1 MNGTPGQVRRPWTD
15 IERAVLRKF
24 YPDAPTAVIAAALDR
39 PLTQVYQ
46 QARKLGLA
54 KSSAYLASEAACRL
68 RRGDCVGAAFQF
80 SKGHVPWNKGKK
92 GVATGGRETR
102 FKAGML
108 PHNHVPVGTEV
119 SDADGYIKRKIAEPK
134 TWVYVHRYEWER
146 AFGPIP
152 KTHALT
158 FKDGD
163 KTNVSFD
170 NLELRTRRE
179 VMLRNSVHNLPPEL
193 VEVIQLQGALK
204 RKING
209 QYRRAA

>member
-1 MNGTPGQVRRPWTD
+1 MNGTPGQIRRPWTD

-24 YPDAPTAVIAAALDR
+24 YPDAPTAVIAAALGR
-39 PLTQVYQ
+39 PLVQVYQ

-68 RRGDCVGAAFQF
+68 RRGDHVGAAFQF
-80 SKGHVPWNKGKK
+80 PKGHVPWNKGKK
-92 GVATGGRETR
+92 GVATGGHETR

-119 SDADGYIKRKIAEPK
+119 PDADGYIKRKIAEPK
-134 TWVYVHRYEWER
+134 TWVYVHRYEWEC

-163 KTNVSFD
+163 KTNVSLD
-170 NLELRTRRE
+170 NLELRTKRE
-179 VMLRNSVHNLPPEL
+179 VMLRNSVHNFPPEL

-209 QYRRAA
+209 QHRRAA